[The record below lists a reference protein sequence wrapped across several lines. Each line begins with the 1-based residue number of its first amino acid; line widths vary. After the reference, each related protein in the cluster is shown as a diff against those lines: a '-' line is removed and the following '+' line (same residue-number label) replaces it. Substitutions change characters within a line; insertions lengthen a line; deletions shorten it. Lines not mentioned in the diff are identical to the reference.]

1 MFHKFVMIEYT
12 QTILY
17 ILCAIHNH
25 CASSFKISKAEY
37 LRLYPTSSS
46 PRKFYGAAKIHK
58 LPNGGNITE
67 LPLRPIVSNIGT
79 SSYYLSK
86 YLAQLLSSLRIHR

>member
-1 MFHKFVMIEYT
+1 MNKKKKNVSQICHDRVYSNNFIYT
-12 QTILY
+12 
-17 ILCAIHNH
+17 
-25 CASSFKISKAEY
+25 SSFKISKTEY

-67 LPLRPIVSNIGT
+67 LPLRPIVSNIDT
-79 SSYYLSK
+79 ASYYLSK
-86 YLAQLLSSLRIHR
+86 YLAQLLSPLRIHR